1 MQISEYNDFV
11 TVKEACSILN
21 VSRPTLYKLIS
32 ENCINGTKVR
42 RDWRIS
48 KDSII
53 KYLNK

>member
-21 VSRPTLYKLIS
+21 VSRPTVYKLIS

>member
-1 MQISEYNDFV
+1 MKLSEYAEFI
-11 TVKEACSILN
+11 TVKEACDILN

-32 ENCINGTKVR
+32 DDSIKGTKVR